1 MSELPRVGCGG
12 PSCSRVAVDATNPAP
27 AVQAEPAPLVSSS
40 KRLKAGKRF
49 QRSNKMIAELLRLR
63 FEDAQAGECSTQDAD
78 ALTLQNCASVLS
90 QSLGVII
97 TREQCL
103 YRKEKRESELTGSFT
118 RPLREID
125 DSLWVILHDA
135 FAGRHGISG

>member
-63 FEDAQAGECSTQDAD
+63 FEDGDVKHKLENAQPKTQ
-78 ALTLQNCASVLS
+78 
-90 QSLGVII
+90 
-97 TREQCL
+97 TR
-103 YRKEKRESELTGSFT
+103 
-118 RPLREID
+118 
-125 DSLWVILHDA
+125 
-135 FAGRHGISG
+135 